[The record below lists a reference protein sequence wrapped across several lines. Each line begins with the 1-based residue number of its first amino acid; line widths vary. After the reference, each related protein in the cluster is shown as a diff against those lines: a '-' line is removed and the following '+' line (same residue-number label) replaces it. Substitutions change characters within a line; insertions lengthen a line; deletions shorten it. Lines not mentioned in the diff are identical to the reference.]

1 MARPIADTPTLRGIE
16 AFRFMEQMENV
27 RKVSQKHRQEIDE
40 ARQWFKQHATFSD
53 L

>member
-16 AFRFMEQMENV
+16 ALRFMEQMENIKKISP
-27 RKVSQKHRQEIDE
+27 RKRQEIEDSYQL
-40 ARQWFKQHATFSD
+40 AKSRATFA

>member
-16 AFRFMEQMENV
+16 ALHFMQKMENV
-27 RKVSQKHRQEIDE
+27 KKVSLKHRQEIDE
-40 ARQWFKQHATFSD
+40 AQQWFKQHATFSV